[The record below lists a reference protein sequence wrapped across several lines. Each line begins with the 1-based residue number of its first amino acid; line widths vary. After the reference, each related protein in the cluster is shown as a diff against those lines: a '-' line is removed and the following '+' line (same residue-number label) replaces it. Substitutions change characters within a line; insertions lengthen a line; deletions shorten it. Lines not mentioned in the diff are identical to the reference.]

1 MSTKLQTYMA
11 PGVRRDPFAML
22 RRMTREFDRMFE
34 GSPWQTPEWPFLT
47 TKSEFEKKTWLPRV
61 DVFEREGRLV
71 TRVDLPGMKK
81 DDVKVE
87 IVEGYLTIA
96 GERKME
102 VEEKKD
108 DFYYSEREFGTF
120 YRAVPLPD
128 GIHADDVKASFAN
141 GVLEISLPLPLKT
154 PAPRKVEIEEEEKVL
169 QPA

>member
-1 MSTKLQTYMA
+1 
-11 PGVRRDPFAML
+11 
-22 RRMTREFDRMFE
+22 
-34 GSPWQTPEWPFLT
+34 
-47 TKSEFEKKTWLPRV
+47 
-61 DVFEREGRLV
+61 
-71 TRVDLPGMKK
+71 
-81 DDVKVE
+81 VKVE